1 LTNGSLSLSF
11 VPMITGGK
19 QILGFKLQP
28 TPEASPVAPA
38 PIPVA
43 KKAATKKTAAKKAA
57 KKQASNVGE

>member
-1 LTNGSLSLSF
+1 
-11 VPMITGGK
+11 MITGGK